1 MGMENIWADENTQ
14 SVQGL
19 LFRNFCREM
28 MGVPVEYDDDAKRRN
43 THLILM
49 PKVVNERLII
59 PEEESVQ
66 EIAVLVPA
74 KRAVPSSKIPKEGTP

>member
-1 MGMENIWADENTQ
+1 
-14 SVQGL
+14 
-19 LFRNFCREM
+19 M
-28 MGVPVEYDDDAKRRN
+28 MGVPVEYDDDVKRRN

-49 PKVVNERLII
+49 PKIVNERLII

-74 KRAVPSSKIPKEGTP
+74 KQAVTSSKIPKEGTP